1 MSTAEKIIILR
12 KYLNLSQAALGSRIG
27 FTPTYISSMER
38 GKVEVPDEVI
48 EKILKEF
55 GIQEFD
61 FEKYKINAEDSKP
74 LEKFALRLKNLRKS
88 MGMTQSQFADFVG
101 CDRSSIS
108 KLESK
113 PFKLTNLLAEQIA
126 EKCHVGVDWLLFGDE
141 NKKEF
146 PVDRR
151 MEAFLWKHKELRE
164 KIYRMMEEE

>member
-38 GKVEVPDEVI
+38 GKVEVLDEVI

-88 MGMTQSQFADFVG
+88 MGIPSLSLQ
-101 CDRSSIS
+101 I
-108 KLESK
+108 
-113 PFKLTNLLAEQIA
+113 LLAVI
-126 EKCHVGVDWLLFGDE
+126 
-141 NKKEF
+141 
-146 PVDRR
+146 
-151 MEAFLWKHKELRE
+151 EAVYQSWRVSHLS
-164 KIYRMMEEE
+164 